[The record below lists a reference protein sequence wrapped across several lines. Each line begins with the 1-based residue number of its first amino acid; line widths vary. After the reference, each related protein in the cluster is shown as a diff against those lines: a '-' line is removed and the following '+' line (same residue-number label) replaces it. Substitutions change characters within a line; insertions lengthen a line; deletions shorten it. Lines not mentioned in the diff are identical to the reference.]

1 MQGEL
6 RGDFTRDT
14 FNPKKHFLRVL
25 IKQGQVQLDAE
36 PNEQS
41 SILIH
46 YLQSLAVDL
55 MGPHAAPAEDGGFEI
70 LTKDKI
76 QSLLDNDLKKT
87 LLGVINTDDFI
98 VGKGKYY
105 VNGILCENDHY
116 ISLFEQPS
124 PPFPIPESRENI
136 IEKST
141 NYLIYLDVWERH
153 INYIQ
158 DEIFSGKNIQ
168 DSSIREV
175 ALGGADT
182 ATRSQIVWQAK
193 FKKLTDK
200 DLTVATPTTPEEY
213 SKTIKNEY
221 QKFLDAL
228 GESRE
233 YPGRGTGKLKAR
245 AKSFDSSNTDPC
257 IVKPTSSYRGN
268 ENQLYRVEIHNKGK
282 GKKEGQNNQENA
294 TFKWSRENSSVV
306 FPILKLATSSG
317 TTPKVTI
324 TLAHLGQDNRFTL
337 EQGDWV
343 EIVDDDYI
351 FQNLAKP
358 LLKVDSIDRDEQT
371 VSLTGIIDN
380 GLGQNPKKHPFVRR
394 WDRDKNTSEV
404 GNDNGVKYVEEN
416 KWLLLEDGVEIY
428 FPSAEDPTLS
438 FSYRTGDYW
447 LIPAR
452 TATGDVE
459 WPKLDGNPVAL
470 PPHGIVHY
478 YAPLA
483 VISVDN
489 DRKITSSDCRRKL
502 KKQWEEV
509 ENKP

>member
-14 FNPKKHFLRVL
+14 FNPQKHFLRVL

-55 MGPHAAPAEDGGFEI
+55 MGSHAAPNEGGGFEI
-70 LTKDKI
+70 LITDVQI
-76 QSLLDNDLKKT
+76 DNLTLTEEFKNKLKSDLNEN
-87 LLGVINTDDFI
+87 GFI
-98 VGKGKYY
+98 ITKGKYY
-105 VNGILCENDHY
+105 VNGILCENDDY
-116 ISLFEQPS
+116 ITFFDQPA
-124 PPFPIPESRENI
+124 PPLPIPKSRKNELDND
-136 IEKST
+136 KK
-141 NYLIYLDVWERH
+141 YLIYLDVWERH

-158 DEIFSGKNIQ
+158 DEIFSGNNIQ
-168 DSSIREV
+168 DPSIREV
-175 ALGGADT
+175 ALGGVDT
-182 ATRSQIVWQAK
+182 ATRSQIIWQVNLKPIEVEPTKIKADYNE
-193 FKKLTDK
+193 FLT
-200 DLTVATPTTPEEY
+200 
-213 SKTIKNEY
+213 
-221 QKFLDAL
+221 AL
-228 GESRE
+228 GESINH
-233 YPGRGTGKLKAR
+233 PGQGTGKLKAR

-257 IVKPTSSYRGN
+257 IVKPSSSYRGN

-282 GKKEGQNNQENA
+282 GKKEGQNNQETA
-294 TFKWSRENSSVV
+294 TFKWSRENSSVI
-306 FPILKLATSSG
+306 FPILKPATSSG

-371 VSLTGIIDN
+371 VSLAGIIDS
-380 GLGQNPKKHPFVRR
+380 GLGQNPKKHPFIRR

-404 GNDNGVKYVEEN
+404 GKDNGVQDIEED

-428 FPSAEDPTLS
+428 FPSEEASTPS

-470 PPHGIVHY
+470 PPHGIVHH

-483 VISVDN
+483 IISVDN

-502 KKQWEEV
+502 KQQWEEV